1 MEAIPDQQGVMR
13 TPSAGKLALL
23 TPVDLIVIQW
33 ALSHFLGGRVIV
45 PRLEPAATRI
55 VSPQA
60 AALISACTADVVESG
75 PRTVPGEGVP
85 LTGVYMQ
92 FTGMFAGPSVAGP
105 DHVPE
110 GEQ

>member
-1 MEAIPDQQGVMR
+1 M
-13 TPSAGKLALL
+13 L

-33 ALSHFLGGRVIV
+33 ALSQFFAGSVIV
-45 PRLEPAATRI
+45 PRLDPAVTRI

-60 AALISACTADVVESG
+60 AALTSACTAAVVESG
-75 PRTVPGEGVP
+75 PRTVPGDGVP

-92 FTGMFAGPSVAGP
+92 LTGRFAGPSVVAP
-105 DHVPE
+105 DQVPE